1 MVWNL
6 TSGRSHHCLAPPA
19 ASTCLRCAVQH
30 MTMFGSDRSDFL
42 FSSCGWD
49 FLHLIRQNHGQEL
62 TKEDFNENTVQ
73 YMWGRGLGLCPGTRG
88 LQASCPCGGGGQQS
102 RAKGYIKCPG
112 GWGRCPRL
120 KLQQS
125 AESCPH
131 TRVFF
136 VVSQQVALSRH
147 WDLCGAPLPGRLSP
161 EREAAGVIARYRCC
175 VSS

>member
-1 MVWNL
+1 
-6 TSGRSHHCLAPPA
+6 
-19 ASTCLRCAVQH
+19 
-30 MTMFGSDRSDFL
+30 MFGSNRSDFL

-88 LQASCPCGGGGQQS
+88 LQVSCPVGGRAAKQS
-102 RAKGYIKCPG
+102 QGLHKMP
-112 GWGRCPRL
+112 WGMG
-120 KLQQS
+120 KVSQAQAVQQS

-131 TRVFF
+131 TRVF

-161 EREAAGVIARYRCC
+161 EREAAGVIARYLCC

>member
-1 MVWNL
+1 MGQRPGALPRNK
-6 TSGRSHHCLAPPA
+6 RS
-19 ASTCLRCAVQH
+19 T
-30 MTMFGSDRSDFL
+30 GFL
-42 FSSCGWD
+42 SLW
-49 FLHLIRQNHGQEL
+49 R
-62 TKEDFNENTVQ
+62 
-73 YMWGRGLGLCPGTRG
+73 
-88 LQASCPCGGGGQQS
+88 GGQQS